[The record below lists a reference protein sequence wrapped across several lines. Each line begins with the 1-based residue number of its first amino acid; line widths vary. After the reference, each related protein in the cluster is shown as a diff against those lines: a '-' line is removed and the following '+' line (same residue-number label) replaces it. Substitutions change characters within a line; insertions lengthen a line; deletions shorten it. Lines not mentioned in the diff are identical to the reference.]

1 MKSLHVAACAAALTL
16 AIQACS
22 PNETNSTAPAA
33 NTAAASPSPTVAP
46 PDGLM
51 TLDTHVDI
59 PLDFATD
66 AVDPLDADLQ
76 VNLEKMRS
84 GGLNAAFF
92 IVYVGQTARTPEN
105 YAQAQADAM
114 TKFKAIHRMTDE
126 LYPNLIEL
134 AYSPDDVE
142 RIFAAGKL
150 VAVIG
155 IENGYV
161 FGKDLDLLDRY
172 YELGARYVTL
182 VHNGDNDLAHTA
194 QPRPDLGENPKGP
207 DTGVTEFGAAA
218 IARMNRLGIMVDVS
232 HGSKQT
238 ALDAIRLS
246 KAPVIASHSAVRAL
260 TDHPRNMDD
269 ETLLAL
275 RDNGGVIQ
283 IVAFDPYVKY
293 QPPEQVAATRAL
305 RERLGL
311 SPPFDIEKL
320 PNEQRIAYER
330 GMADIRQQWPPA
342 NVKDL
347 VDHIDYAV
355 KLIGIDHVG
364 ISSDFDGGGGV
375 IGWSDA
381 SETQNVTRELRARGY
396 SDPDLAKLWG
406 GNLLRVWR
414 EVDRTAA
421 TLKAADEPNRD

>member
-1 MKSLHVAACAAALTL
+1 MKLFHVAAVGAAFVLTL
-16 AIQACS
+16 QGCS
-22 PNETNSTAPAA
+22 RDGGAPSATEPA
-33 NTAAASPSPTVAP
+33 PEASRPAP
-46 PDGLM
+46 QMDSLL

-76 VNLEKMRS
+76 VNLEKMRT
-84 GGLNAAFF
+84 GGLQAAFF

-134 AYSPDDVE
+134 AYTPDDVE

-150 VAVIG
+150 VAAIG

-161 FGKDLDLLDRY
+161 IGKDLDLLDRY
-172 YELGARYVTL
+172 YELGARYMTL

-194 QPRPDLGENPKGP
+194 QPRADLGEDPHGP
-207 DTGVTEFGAAA
+207 DTGVTDFGAAA
-218 IARMNRLGIMVDVS
+218 IERMNRLGIMVDVS

-238 ALDAIRLS
+238 ALDAMRLS

-283 IVAFDPYVKY
+283 VVAFDPYVKY
-293 QPPEQVAATRAL
+293 QPPEEVEAMRAL

-311 SPPFDIEKL
+311 SPPIEVDKL
-320 PNEQRIAYER
+320 PDEQRNAYLQ
-330 GMADIRQQWPPA
+330 GVADIKKKWPPA
-342 NVKDL
+342 TVKDF

-364 ISSDFDGGGGV
+364 ISSDFGGGGGV
-375 IGWSDA
+375 VGWSDA
-381 SETQNVTRELRARGY
+381 TETPNVTRELQARGY
-396 SDPDLAKLWG
+396 DDADITKLWG
-406 GNLLRVWR
+406 RNLLRVWR
-414 EVDRTAA
+414 EVEQTAA
-421 TLKAADEPNRD
+421 KLKAADADNGR